1 MVLQRSFSPQLLLG
15 VIYDGSPGSES
26 ALETGTSIMREREGL
41 LAVIILADS
50 IERAQELQGEAA
62 GWLQTHS
69 LEAHYR
75 WLVGIEWGRLASLV
89 RSEGFGAL
97 VLPAEGQAL
106 SGEALERFLEET
118 EIPVLIVH

>member
-1 MVLQRSFSPQLLLG
+1 M
-15 VIYDGSPGSES
+15 
-26 ALETGTSIMREREGL
+26 

-50 IERAQELQGEAA
+50 IENAHQFQGEAP
-62 GWLQTHS
+62 GWLRARG
-69 LEAHYR
+69 LEGHYR
-75 WLVGIEWGRLASLV
+75 WLVGIDRARLARLV

-97 VLPAEGQAL
+97 VLPAQGREL